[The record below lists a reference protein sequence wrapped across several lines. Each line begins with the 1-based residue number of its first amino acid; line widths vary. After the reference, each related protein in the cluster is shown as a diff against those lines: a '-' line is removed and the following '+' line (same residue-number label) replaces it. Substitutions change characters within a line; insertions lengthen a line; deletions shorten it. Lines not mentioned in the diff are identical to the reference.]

1 MELQPATI
9 RDLGALRKLE
19 KACFEKDAWPLLDLI
34 AVLTW
39 PDVIRIKAVEDG
51 MMIGF
56 VAGEPRS
63 SKREFWIATI
73 AVDPRYQRQG
83 IGRRL
88 LRACEEQAQLHQL
101 KLTVR
106 ISNQPAIS
114 LYEKEGYRTMDIW
127 KGYYVDGE
135 DGLVMG
141 KMV

>member
-9 RDLGALRKLE
+9 RDLSALRKLE

-39 PDVIRIKAVEDG
+39 PDVIRIKAMDDG
-51 MMIGF
+51 RMIGF

-73 AVDPRYQRQG
+73 AVDPRYQRRG

-127 KGYYVDGE
+127 QGYYVDGE